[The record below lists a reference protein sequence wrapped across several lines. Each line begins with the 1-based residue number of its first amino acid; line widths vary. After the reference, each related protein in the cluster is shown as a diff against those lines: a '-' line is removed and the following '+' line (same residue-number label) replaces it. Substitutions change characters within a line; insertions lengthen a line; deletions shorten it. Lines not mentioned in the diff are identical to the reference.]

1 MISYLEYLI
10 EKKKSKSE
18 EDDDEEGKQNDRG
31 VLHELLVHHHLVT
44 KHKGVA
50 HDFGDGRETAAEAH
64 HRIAT
69 KLFGEHYTSHAK
81 YQDMS
86 AKAESAADYI
96 RHKLL
101 KNDNPENG
109 PVYDHW
115 QPGKTR
121 VAWTSKH
128 GDVEK
133 ITGRKT
139 HQEDDPSDI
148 YVSHKAGHLGIS
160 LKTVDAK
167 NGNAPVSSGG
177 RGKVD
182 KLLWPNGEHNTNH
195 HIEAAR
201 NELREKHKDLLAG
214 VTTAKQAKALIKA
227 NPELQ
232 KDEAK
237 VRTKTLNAIAGEYMT
252 AFQRMKDSDISNNTR
267 NLTTALRRSM
277 RAMDTGHEHVRLTS
291 GGTSGTFTQKHEHP
305 VFQHDNILN
314 GDTANIHIRRPEGSN
329 SITFF
334 HKHPVTGV
342 ETPFHTIRLKAAGS
356 EGIFGSQKTS
366 GANVPESKPKAP
378 RKTSAKKTK
387 EEEYPAE
394 TVAVGENVPDP
405 KRPGMSN
412 TLKAS
417 AGVPKKQRIPRMP
430 KPKAEPSPVVVSAPK
445 PKRQRKKNPAPISPV
460 VEKPTRKKVGGQHA
474 GVEFHSQQEING
486 VP

>member
-31 VLHELLVHHHLVT
+31 VLHELLVHHHLVE
-44 KHKGVA
+44 KHGARA

-115 QPGKTR
+115 QPGETR

-148 YVSHKAGHLGIS
+148 YISHKAGHLGIS

-167 NGNAPVSSGG
+167 NGNAPVSSGC
-177 RGKVD
+177 RGKLYR
-182 KLLWPNGEHNTNH
+182 LLKINTDH
-195 HIEAAR
+195 QIEAAR
-201 NELREKHKDLLAG
+201 KEVRDKHKDLLTG
-214 VTTAKQAKALIKA
+214 VTTAK
-227 NPELQ
+227 
-232 KDEAK
+232 
-237 VRTKTLNAIAGEYMT
+237 
-252 AFQRMKDSDISNNTR
+252 
-267 NLTTALRRSM
+267 
-277 RAMDTGHEHVRLTS
+277 
-291 GGTSGTFTQKHEHP
+291 
-305 VFQHDNILN
+305 
-314 GDTANIHIRRPEGSN
+314 
-329 SITFF
+329 
-334 HKHPVTGV
+334 
-342 ETPFHTIRLKAAGS
+342 
-356 EGIFGSQKTS
+356 
-366 GANVPESKPKAP
+366 
-378 RKTSAKKTK
+378 
-387 EEEYPAE
+387 
-394 TVAVGENVPDP
+394 
-405 KRPGMSN
+405 
-412 TLKAS
+412 
-417 AGVPKKQRIPRMP
+417 
-430 KPKAEPSPVVVSAPK
+430 
-445 PKRQRKKNPAPISPV
+445 
-460 VEKPTRKKVGGQHA
+460 HA
-474 GVEFHSQQEING
+474 
-486 VP
+486 